1 MIETDKSFRKEK
13 ISRLIDLR
21 KARVVKFLNSIDSRL
36 DWRIYDVTASATLI
50 SGDLEIPNIFY
61 LHNPELTS
69 AWNNDQKSIFDI
81 SGNEIKN
88 QYLFKLL
95 NCHPK
100 TLFNTINVIED
111 RREWILDI
119 MNPNRTTTCDHQTT
133 FTDIY
138 KLKEVADLL
147 EANIGTGITQA
158 YLKE

>member
-1 MIETDKSFRKEK
+1 MMIETDKSLRKEK

-21 KARVVKFLNSIDSRL
+21 KARVVKFLNSIDPRL
-36 DWRIYDVTASATLI
+36 TWKIYDVTAAATFV
-50 SGDLEIPNIFY
+50 SGDLEVPKIFY
-61 LHNPELTS
+61 LHNPELTT
-69 AWNNDQKSIFDI
+69 AWNKDHNFSD
-81 SGNEIKN
+81 NEIKN

-111 RREWILDI
+111 GREWILDI
-119 MNPNRTTTCDHQTT
+119 MDPNRITTCDHQTT

>member
-1 MIETDKSFRKEK
+1 MMLETDKSLRKEK

-21 KARVVKFLNSIDSRL
+21 KARVVKFLNSIDPRL
-36 DWRIYDVTASATLI
+36 TWKIYDVTASATLV
-50 SGDLEIPNIFY
+50 SGDLEVPKIFY
-61 LHNPELTS
+61 LHNPELTV
-69 AWNNDQKSIFDI
+69 AWNNDHNFSD
-81 SGNEIKN
+81 NEIKN

-119 MNPNRTTTCDHQTT
+119 MNPNRTTTCDHQST

-147 EANIGTGITQA
+147 EDNIGTGITQA

>member
-1 MIETDKSFRKEK
+1 MIETDKTFRKEK

-36 DWRIYDVTASATLI
+36 TWKIYDVTASATLL
-50 SGDLEIPNIFY
+50 SGDLEIPKIFY
-61 LHNPELTS
+61 LHNPELTT
-69 AWNNDQKSIFDI
+69 AWNNGHNIFDV
-81 SGNEIKN
+81 SDNDK
-88 QYLFKLL
+88 YLFKLL
-95 NCHPK
+95 NSHPK

-138 KLKEVADLL
+138 KLKEVADHL

-158 YLKE
+158 YLTG

>member
-13 ISRLIDLR
+13 ISRLIELR
-21 KARVVKFLNSIDSRL
+21 KARVVKFLNSIDTRL
-36 DWRIYDVTASATLI
+36 TWKIYDVTATAMLV
-50 SGDLEIPNIFY
+50 SGDLKIPSIFY
-61 LHNPELTS
+61 LHNPELTR
-69 AWNNDQKSIFDI
+69 AWNNDHNIFDV
-81 SGNEIKN
+81 SDNDK
-88 QYLFKLL
+88 YLFKLL
-95 NCHPK
+95 NCNPK

-119 MNPNRTTTCDHQTT
+119 MNPNRTITCDHQTT

>member
-1 MIETDKSFRKEK
+1 MMIETDKSFRKEK
-13 ISRLIDLR
+13 MSRLIDLR
-21 KARVVKFLNSIDSRL
+21 KARVVKFLNSIDTRL
-36 DWRIYDVTASATLI
+36 TWKIYDVTAAATLV
-50 SGDLEIPNIFY
+50 SGDLEIPKIFY
-61 LHNPELTS
+61 LHNPELTK
-69 AWNNDQKSIFDI
+69 AWNKDHNFSD
-81 SGNEIKN
+81 NEIKN
-88 QYLFKLL
+88 HYLFNLL

-158 YLKE
+158 YLNE

>member
-13 ISRLIDLR
+13 ISILIELR
-21 KARVVKFLNSIDSRL
+21 KARVVKFLNSIDHRL
-36 DWRIYDVTASATLI
+36 EWRIYDVTASATLV
-50 SGDLEIPNIFY
+50 SGDLEIPSIFY
-61 LHNPELTS
+61 LHNPELTT
-69 AWNNDQKSIFDI
+69 AWNKDHNFSD
-81 SGNEIKN
+81 NEIKN

-95 NCHPK
+95 NSHPK

-138 KLKEVADLL
+138 KLKEVADIL

>member
-13 ISRLIDLR
+13 ISRLIELR
-21 KARVVKFLNSIDSRL
+21 KARVVKFLNSIDHRL
-36 DWRIYDVTASATLI
+36 EWRIYDVTASATLV
-50 SGDLEIPNIFY
+50 SGDLEIPSIFY
-61 LHNPELTS
+61 LHNPELTT
-69 AWNNDQKSIFDI
+69 AWNKDHNFSD
-81 SGNEIKN
+81 NEIKN

-95 NCHPK
+95 NSHPK

-138 KLKEVADLL
+138 KLKEVADIL

>member
-1 MIETDKSFRKEK
+1 MIETDKSVIKEK

-21 KARVVKFLNSIDSRL
+21 KARVVKFLNSIDPRL
-36 DWRIYDVTASATLI
+36 DWKIYDVTASATLV
-50 SGDLEIPNIFY
+50 SGDLEIPKIFY
-61 LHNPELTS
+61 LHNPELTI
-69 AWNNDQKSIFDI
+69 AWNKDHNI
-81 SGNEIKN
+81 SDNEIKN
-88 QYLFKLL
+88 HYLFKLL

-119 MNPNRTTTCDHQTT
+119 MNPNRITTRDHQTT

>member
-1 MIETDKSFRKEK
+1 MIETDKAFRKEK

-21 KARVVKFLNSIDSRL
+21 KSRVVRFLNSIDPRL
-36 DWRIYDVTASATLI
+36 AWRIYDVTAVATLV
-50 SGDLEIPNIFY
+50 SGDLEIPTIFY
-61 LHNPELTS
+61 LHNPELTH
-69 AWNNDQKSIFDI
+69 AWNNDQQNIFDV
-81 SGNEIKN
+81 SDNEIKSH
-88 QYLFKLL
+88 YLFKLL

-119 MNPNRTTTCDHQTT
+119 MNPNRVTTCGHQTT

-138 KLKEVADLL
+138 KLKEVADNL
-147 EANIGTGITQA
+147 ENYISTGITQA

>member
-13 ISRLIDLR
+13 ISRLIELR
-21 KARVVKFLNSIDSRL
+21 KARVVKFLNSIDPRL
-36 DWRIYDVTASATLI
+36 TWKIYDVTASATLV
-50 SGDLEIPNIFY
+50 SVDLEIPKIFY
-61 LHNPELTS
+61 LHNPELTT
-69 AWNNDQKSIFDI
+69 AWNKDHNFSD
-81 SGNEIKN
+81 NEIKN
-88 QYLFKLL
+88 HYLFKLL

-147 EANIGTGITQA
+147 EANIGTGMN
-158 YLKE
+158 

>member
-21 KARVVKFLNSIDSRL
+21 KARVVKFLNSIDPRL
-36 DWRIYDVTASATLI
+36 TWRIYDVTAAATLV
-50 SGDLEIPNIFY
+50 SGDLEIPTIFY
-61 LHNPELTS
+61 LHNPELTH
-69 AWNNDQKSIFDI
+69 AWNNDQNIFDV
-81 SGNEIKN
+81 SDNEIKN
-88 QYLFKLL
+88 KYLFKLL
-95 NCHPK
+95 NSHPK

-119 MNPNRTTTCDHQTT
+119 MNPNRITTCDHQTT

-147 EANIGTGITQA
+147 EANIGTNLQKIVDFGV
-158 YLKE
+158 